1 MARTSKTAPLKLEE
15 THKLSIGSGGTID
28 RLTCPKGKDKVFL
41 RDAEMPGF
49 KVRCTSKGVKS
60 FVYERKVDGKSRSFT
75 IGGVG
80 AWPIADARA
89 EARRLAVLIDQG
101 QDPAALDKAK
111 KQARAEAAAEVK
123 RAEEFTLGALMIDYA
138 DQLERLGRVSHVKV
152 RAEIHRHLIKA
163 APELAGMPAANV
175 TAANIADML
184 RAIREAGTDRA
195 AGKLR
200 AYMRAAFE
208 LARTA
213 ETTTSLPVRF
223 KSYGVRQNPAADV
236 KALPKATDKN
246 PLKGDDLR
254 RYWQAI
260 KKVEGIKGA
269 ALRLH
274 LLTGGQRVEQLCRLQ
289 VGNVDSGKSVTLHD
303 IKGRPTQSERTEP
316 RPHMVPLIPAAAEAL
331 AELTAGE
338 RAGPWA
344 LSVNHGASKLGV
356 KTLSTWAAQAGQGLD
371 GFTIKRIRSG
381 VETCLAALRVNQET
395 RGHLLS
401 HGVTGVQAASY
412 DAHDYFDEK
421 REALEKLFTFLEQG
435 VTP

>member
-1 MARTSKTAPLKLEE
+1 MARTSKTAPLNLEE
-15 THKLSIGSGGTID
+15 THRLSSGSGGTID
-28 RLTCPKGKDKVFL
+28 RLTCPEGKDKVFL

-60 FVYERKVDGKSRSFT
+60 FVFECKVDGKSRSFT
-75 IGGVG
+75 IGGVE
-80 AWPIADARA
+80 AWQIADARA

-101 QDPAALDKAK
+101 HDPAALDKAK
-111 KQARAEAAAEVK
+111 KQAKAEAAAEVK

-138 DQLERLGRVSHVKV
+138 NNMERLGRVSHAKV
-152 RAEIHRHLIKA
+152 RSEIQLNLLTG
-163 APELAGMPAANV
+163 APELAGRPAASV
-175 TAANIADML
+175 TAAELADML
-184 RAIREAGTDRA
+184 RAIREAGTDRT

-200 AYMRAAFE
+200 AYIHAAYE

-213 ETTTSLPVRF
+213 DTATSLPVRF
-223 KSYGVRQNPAADV
+223 KSYGVRHNPAADV
-236 KALPKATDKN
+236 AAPPKNTDKN

-254 RYWQAI
+254 QYWQTI
-260 KKVEGIKGA
+260 KTMDGIKGA

-274 LLTGGQRVEQLCRLQ
+274 LLTGGQRIEQLCRLQ
-289 VGNVDSGKSVTLHD
+289 VGNVDNGKSITLHD

-316 RPHMVPLIPAAAEAL
+316 RPHMVPLIPAATEAL
-331 AELTAGE
+331 NELMVGE

-356 KTLSTWAAQAGQGLD
+356 KTLATWAAQAGQGLD

-381 VETCLAALRVNQET
+381 VETCLAALRVGQET

-421 REALEKLFTFLEQG
+421 REALEKLFTYLEQG
-435 VTP
+435 ATP